1 MSRAH
6 HVTHSYT
13 AARAENIRKLITALM
28 AGQMAR
34 DEIGAMLQVGP
45 SGVRKYLADL
55 KGKVDKLY
63 IEGEQV
69 CRLAIGPDEAR
80 AYLGSLDVLVPA
92 RPVSV
97 ASSEVSRP
105 GLGRRF
111 HILADDT
118 HYAIR
123 VSRAPASRD
132 WSVTALFGAGP
143 ARAEIRA

>member
-1 MSRAH
+1 MTRTH

-28 AGQMAR
+28 AGQLAR
-34 DEIGAMLQVGP
+34 DEIGALLQVGP

-63 IEGEQV
+63 IDGEQV
-69 CRLAIGPDEAR
+69 CRLAMRPGEAQ
-80 AYLGSLDVLVPA
+80 AYLDSLGAQVPA
-92 RPVSV
+92 RPIGV
-97 ASSEVSRP
+97 ASSEISMP
-105 GLGRRF
+105 APGRRF

-123 VSRAPASRD
+123 VSRAPAARD
-132 WSVTALFGAGP
+132 PWVTALFGAGP
-143 ARAEIRA
+143 ACMEVRV

>member
-1 MSRAH
+1 MTRAH

-28 AGQMAR
+28 VGQLAR
-34 DEIGAMLQVGP
+34 DEIGALLQVGP

-55 KGKVDKLY
+55 KGKVDNLY
-63 IEGEQV
+63 VEGEQV
-69 CRLAIGPDEAR
+69 CRLAIGADEAR
-80 AYLGSLDVLVPA
+80 AYLGSLDVQVPA

-97 ASSEVSRP
+97 ANPEISKP
-105 GLGRRF
+105 GPGRHF

-123 VSRAPASRD
+123 VSRAPVSRD

-143 ARAEIRA
+143 ARAEVRA

>member
-1 MSRAH
+1 MTRAH

-63 IEGEQV
+63 VEGEQV
-69 CRLAIGPDEAR
+69 CRLAMRPDEAQ
-80 AYLGSLDVLVPA
+80 AYLDSLVSHVPA
-92 RPVSV
+92 RPINV
-97 ASSEVSRP
+97 ASSEIRMP
-105 GLGRRF
+105 IPGRRF

-123 VSRAPASRD
+123 VSRVPVARD

-143 ARAEIRA
+143 ARMEARV

>member
-1 MSRAH
+1 MTRAH

-13 AARAENIRKLITALM
+13 AARAENIRKLIAALM
-28 AGQMAR
+28 VGQLAR
-34 DEIGAMLQVGP
+34 DEIGALLKVGP

-55 KGKVDKLY
+55 KGKVDKLN

-69 CRLAIGPDEAR
+69 CRLAISAKEAEV
-80 AYLGSLDVLVPA
+80 YLNSLDVQVPA
-92 RPVSV
+92 RPVNV
-97 ASSEVSRP
+97 ASSEISMP
-105 GLGRRF
+105 SPGRRF

-123 VSRAPASRD
+123 VSRVPVARD

-143 ARAEIRA
+143 ARAEVRA

>member
-1 MSRAH
+1 MTRAH

-13 AARAENIRKLITALM
+13 EARAANIRKLITALM
-28 AGQMAR
+28 AGQLAR
-34 DEIGAMLQVGP
+34 DEIGALLRVGP

-63 IEGEQV
+63 IDGEQV
-69 CRLAIGPDEAR
+69 CRLAMRPDEAQ
-80 AYLGSLDVLVPA
+80 AYLDALMSHVPA

-97 ASSEVSRP
+97 VSSEISMP
-105 GLGRRF
+105 GPGRRF
-111 HILADDT
+111 HILADDS

-123 VSRAPASRD
+123 VSRAPVARD

-143 ARAEIRA
+143 ARVEVRA